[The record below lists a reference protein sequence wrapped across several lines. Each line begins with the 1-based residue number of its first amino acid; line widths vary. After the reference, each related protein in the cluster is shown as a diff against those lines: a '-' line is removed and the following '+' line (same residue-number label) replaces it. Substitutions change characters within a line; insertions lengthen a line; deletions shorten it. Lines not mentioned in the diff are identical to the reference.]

1 MNILKALLLALL
13 LLLPFGCDNI
23 SAPGG
28 STVPAYDDPESPE
41 YIPPTEIP
49 YLVGCGIQDITGP
62 AAEVMFAGYCD
73 FEQLGNGIFMRQWA
87 RAFIIKDR
95 RTGKNI
101 VMAVADIPLMSSGVY
116 AEVIDRLKK
125 KYGDVYNE
133 KNVAISAT
141 HTHSGPGGYF
151 RTYALNIFAGMTF
164 HQGNF
169 DTIVD
174 GVYEAIAKAHENL
187 QPGRVFFN
195 SGEFSPDRFKRIS
208 RQRSEEAYVLNR
220 DAEEYLLPNGDLDDT
235 NRTLS
240 QLRLVSHDGTEI
252 GMYNWAPIH
261 PNVSGSHLKLING
274 DISGYASYLIE
285 SNRGTDYAE
294 SDGFVAAFAY
304 NDAAD
309 TSGNLPEDAIVFNN
323 DGDPG
328 NDVALDGVED
338 YIADGPNDHARVAM
352 RARTAVALAEKVFA
366 ESGTEL
372 TGQIDSRQ
380 VFAAAQAMAIDPA
393 YINEEDVYYED
404 ELGEG
409 KDSCRL
415 CNGAAG
421 VGFFAGSTEDGDSGQ
436 VNAGEGNPREI
447 DDYSIANL
455 ADLISDPIP
464 AITDILLHTLVPSS
478 DLYEEMDCQ
487 LEKRMTLNFDEL
499 DRLIPGGK
507 AWNMNQPFQIHRIG
521 DLAIIT
527 LPAEVTTMSGRR
539 IKKQL
544 KKALPEITNV
554 VINSTS
560 NCDLRYLT
568 TREEYAAQQYEG
580 GATLMG
586 PYSLNAF
593 LQIVSELA
601 ATFKPGAAVPSYAV
615 SYQTFKDGLEEYA
628 VLKIA
633 GNVVFDDAPV
643 GKKFGSV
650 RTQPEDSYKK
660 GSTASAVFWG
670 AHPNNNLTVKSHES
684 FLVVERKNTAGSWE
698 PVARDWDPCT
708 RYIWKRNSVAFSLV
722 TIEWD
727 IPAGTA
733 SGIYRIRHIGQRK
746 SKWTGKIYRYEGV
759 TEEFLVN

>member
-1 MNILKALLLALL
+1 M
-13 LLLPFGCDNI
+13 
-23 SAPGG
+23 
-28 STVPAYDDPESPE
+28 
-41 YIPPTEIP
+41 
-49 YLVGCGIQDITGP
+49 
-62 AAEVMFAGYCD
+62 
-73 FEQLGNGIFMRQWA
+73 
-87 RAFIIKDR
+87 
-95 RTGKNI
+95 
-101 VMAVADIPLMSSGVY
+101 
-116 AEVIDRLKK
+116 
-125 KYGDVYNE
+125 
-133 KNVAISAT
+133 
-141 HTHSGPGGYF
+141 
-151 RTYALNIFAGMTF
+151 
-164 HQGNF
+164 
-169 DTIVD
+169 
-174 GVYEAIAKAHENL
+174 
-187 QPGRVFFN
+187 
-195 SGEFSPDRFKRIS
+195 
-208 RQRSEEAYVLNR
+208 
-220 DAEEYLLPNGDLDDT
+220 
-235 NRTLS
+235 
-240 QLRLVSHDGTEI
+240 
-252 GMYNWAPIH
+252 
-261 PNVSGSHLKLING
+261 KL
-274 DISGYASYLIE
+274 Y
-285 SNRGTDYAE
+285 
-294 SDGFVAAFAY
+294 
-304 NDAAD
+304 
-309 TSGNLPEDAIVFNN
+309 
-323 DGDPG
+323 
-328 NDVALDGVED
+328 
-338 YIADGPNDHARVAM
+338 
-352 RARTAVALAEKVFA
+352 
-366 ESGTEL
+366 
-372 TGQIDSRQ
+372 
-380 VFAAAQAMAIDPA
+380 
-393 YINEEDVYYED
+393 
-404 ELGEG
+404 
-409 KDSCRL
+409 
-415 CNGAAG
+415 
-421 VGFFAGSTEDGDSGQ
+421 
-436 VNAGEGNPREI
+436 
-447 DDYSIANL
+447 
-455 ADLISDPIP
+455 
-464 AITDILLHTLVPSS
+464 
-478 DLYEEMDCQ
+478 
-487 LEKRMTLNFDEL
+487 FDEL

-544 KKALPEITNV
+544 KKSLPEITNV

-615 SYQTFKDGLEEYA
+615 SYQTLKDGLEEYA

-759 TEEFLVN
+759 TEEFTVN